1 MKVPYGEGAAAEMLK
16 ITKKVDT
23 LFNKE
28 SSRQDEMRMSIWNRS
43 GEFVGK
49 LSLLYA
55 ISESL
60 ERTEPPEISVL

>member
-1 MKVPYGEGAAAEMLK
+1 MLK

-60 ERTEPPEISVL
+60 ERTGPPEISVL